1 MLEKLRCRATDS
13 LTLLYLGA
21 GVGSQDARAF
31 SLMASDLRE
40 VTSLVGFS
48 LPVYEMR
55 LWVGLDVLWI
65 LFLPD
70 SSDVAVH
77 FLLSMAK
84 WPCYRTVECYS
95 H

>member
-1 MLEKLRCRATDS
+1 
-13 LTLLYLGA
+13 
-21 GVGSQDARAF
+21 
-31 SLMASDLRE
+31 MASDLRE
-40 VTSLVGFS
+40 VTSSVGFS

-77 FLLSMAK
+77 SYSAWLNGLATGQLSAVPTRTSHVELGLLLVS
-84 WPCYRTVECYS
+84 PESYD
-95 H
+95 